1 QPLRIAEYVTLRSLP
16 ATVLD
21 LLGIDAA
28 GRIPGESMAALW
40 RGTGAPPSDPLV
52 ASVRQGLD
60 VAKHAPNHDGDVHA
74 LTVDGRHFILTP
86 GGREERFDLRSDPAG
101 VRDLGASAESA
112 AVIAGLRA
120 ALLRLV
126 PSAGVVTAEG
136 GS

>member
-1 QPLRIAEYVTLRSLP
+1 VVIVTADHGEHLGEHELYGHANSLYPQLLHVPLVVWDPDAQPLRIAEYVTLRSLP

-60 VAKHAPNHDGDVHA
+60 VAEHAPNHDGDVHA
-74 LTVDGRHFILTP
+74 LTVDGRHFILNP
-86 GGREERFDLRSDPAG
+86 GGREELF
-101 VRDLGASAESA
+101 
-112 AVIAGLRA
+112 
-120 ALLRLV
+120 
-126 PSAGVVTAEG
+126 
-136 GS
+136 